1 MNESS
6 RETATYIE
14 EDEIDLRE
22 LFQTI
27 LKGKKVIALIST
39 VVVTLALVYALKLPN
54 VYKSQA
60 VLIPTAEDSGS
71 SLGGLGGLSAMAG
84 MSIGGGGS
92 MTPDV
97 AFNSLLNNYEFMKKF
112 VKENKI
118 VAHYTDENVD
128 ENYVFALGFRGI
140 YDLFKSDPDES
151 EEKDYDAEVY
161 NIIQSMQKNFSIASD
176 KKTGLITVSYSDS
189 DRTYTPKIVNAFLRD
204 ASVYLVQNN
213 LRIIDGKLGYFHKE
227 LQSADGF
234 ELRQSLSA
242 MISKIVQEKV
252 MMQSKVYYQCDIL
265 TAPSESYIKDKT
277 KPKRALIMV
286 VSFVT
291 SIILGVFLVFFL
303 EFIRKDE
310 DTSGIKMNI

>member
-71 SLGGLGGLSAMAG
+71 SLGGLGGLAAMAG

-227 LQSADGF
+227 LQAADGF

-242 MISKIVQEKV
+242 MVSKIVQEKV
-252 MMQSKVYYQCDIL
+252 VMQSKVYYQCDIL

-291 SIILGVFLVFFL
+291 SIILGIFLVFFL
-303 EFIRKDE
+303 EFIRKE
-310 DTSGIKMNI
+310 DH